1 VETIFGQKSVV
12 ISLRYYW
19 KWLFMAVFFQNGGC
33 VAIDLRPETCTPHPT
48 YVSLPKITFW
58 DFWWRPL
65 LGQKSVGV
73 SLRYYWK
80 WSFML
85 FWTQMGVVWSLII
98 DQRPINLTPH
108 MFPGHISHSCIFGG
122 DQFLVKNP
130 YVLAFGI
137 IENGCSW
144 LFSAKMKVVWPLI
157 ID

>member
-1 VETIFGQKSVV
+1 
-12 ISLRYYW
+12 
-19 KWLFMAVFFQNGGC
+19 MAVFFQNGGC
-33 VAIDLRPETCTPHPT
+33 VAIDLRPEACTPHPT

-73 SLRYYWK
+73 S
-80 WSFML
+80 
-85 FWTQMGVVWSLII
+85 
-98 DQRPINLTPH
+98 
-108 MFPGHISHSCIFGG
+108 
-122 DQFLVKNP
+122 
-130 YVLAFGI
+130 FGI